1 MKSLQVLCKG
11 KHARIAMFAL
21 AMFASLP
28 ATAADPIA
36 FFGTFM
42 NTNPTASPA
51 PPCSAQ
57 VINKN
62 DPPTYKA
69 AGFSNLGDFTFNLV
83 QCLAP
88 PSGSLE
94 LDFGGGTTLFGTWSS
109 VSTPSSTP
117 LVNQVVGTST
127 FTGGTGAFAGYTG
140 SFSALGYLDRR
151 DSAVTGS
158 GFRAGSAFVFR
169 GEVTPVPEPTTSGM
183 LAIGLAGVL
192 VAASRRRSKAT

>member
-1 MKSLQVLCKG
+1 MQSLQVLCKG
-11 KHARIAMFAL
+11 QRARIAMLPLAL
-21 AMFASLP
+21 IASLP
-28 ATAADPIA
+28 AAAANPVA

-51 PPCSAQ
+51 PPCNAQ

-69 AGFSNLGDFTFNLV
+69 AGFSNLGNFTFNLV

-94 LDFGGGTTLFGTWSS
+94 LDFGDGTTLFGTWSS
-109 VSTPSSTP
+109 ISTPSSTP
-117 LVNQVVGTST
+117 LVNQVIGMST

-140 SFSALGYLDRR
+140 SFIALGYLDRR

-158 GFRAGSAFVFR
+158 GFTAGSAFVFR
-169 GEVTPVPEPTTSGM
+169 GEVTPVPEPATWGM

-192 VAASRRRSKAT
+192 VAASRRRSTAA